1 MKLSRLMVG
10 LTVVLAGSL
19 AANAAVIG
27 VWTTAAVGANNIT
40 QWTLTLTSDAG
51 DITSLDLKLTPP
63 AGASFNQPA
72 SWIVASTPW
81 QDSASDAGY
90 TMAVPPS
97 SRAEGTFFL
106 FDGAAVT
113 APGALVAD
121 TTSLLQAPFTSFTGF
136 AGPQAVVQIG
146 MADTVT
152 DAPVLGSQD
161 PAHPDWGIA
170 VVGGAKELIIPEPAT
185 LALLAL
191 GSVALIRR
199 RRR

>member
-19 AANAAVIG
+19 AANAEVVG
-27 VWTTAAVGANNIT
+27 VWTSAAAPNNMT
-40 QWTLTLTSDAG
+40 TWTLTLTSDAG
-51 DITSLDLKLTPP
+51 NITSLDLKLTPP
-63 AGASFNQPA
+63 AGASFNQPLA
-72 SWIVASTPW
+72 VYVDPSAW
-81 QDSASDAGY
+81 QNSIGDALY
-90 TMAVPPS
+90 TAMGVTK
-97 SRAEGTFFL
+97 AEETHFL
-106 FDGAAVT
+106 FDSTVT

-121 TTSLLQAPFTSFTGF
+121 TTSLLQAPFTSFTPF
-136 AGPQAVVQIG
+136 AGPKAAVQVV

-152 DAPVLGSQD
+152 AAPVLASQD

-170 VVGGAKELIIPEPAT
+170 VVGGAKELIVPEPAT

-191 GSVALIRR
+191 GSVVLIRR